1 MLVSRNDIKMTEWS
15 QSVLDNLRKQT
26 NGCEKVIH
34 FNNAGA
40 SLMPN
45 VVLDTMINYLSEEH
59 IRGGYETT
67 ENYNDEFDDLYHQT
81 AALINANP
89 EEIAYTENA
98 TTAWLMAF
106 HSIPFERGDKILTT
120 QVEYASNYIT
130 YIQASKKFG
139 IEIVRLPANIN
150 GEVDLD
156 VLEQN
161 IDNKV
166 KLVSITHIPNNGGLV
181 NPAEEIGKISA
192 KYNVYYLLDACQSVG
207 QYPVDVEAIGCHF
220 LSATGR
226 KYLRAPRGT
235 GFLYVAK
242 SIQHQVEPPFLDLHS
257 AEWITS
263 STYKTRESAL
273 KFENWEKNMAAKLGF
288 KKAVEYLNDL
298 GIQNVW
304 NRVQYLADLM
314 RHKLS
319 LIDRIVVTDLG
330 TTKCGIVTFN
340 TIGINPEIIKSALT
354 LRKINVWLS
363 SKNSTLLDMEARNL
377 EKIIRASV
385 HYYNTEAEIDI
396 FCNAIE
402 EIISN
407 NVK

>member
-1 MLVSRNDIKMTEWS
+1 MTEWS
-15 QSVLDNLRKQT
+15 HDTLDNLRKQT
-26 NGCEKVIH
+26 KGCEKVIH

-45 VVLDTMINYLSEEH
+45 VVLDTMIKYLSEEH
-59 IRGGYETT
+59 MLGGYETA
-67 ENYNDEFDDLYHQT
+67 EKHDDEFHELYHQT

-98 TTAWLMAF
+98 TNAWLMAF
-106 HSIPFERGDKILTT
+106 HSIPFEPGDKILTT

-130 YIQASKKFG
+130 YIQARKKFG
-139 IEIVRLPANIN
+139 VEIVPLANIN

-156 VLEQN
+156 ALEQN

-166 KLVSITHIPNNGGLV
+166 KLISITHIPTNGGLV
-181 NPAEEIGKISA
+181 NPAEAIGKIAA

-226 KYLRAPRGT
+226 KYLRGPRGT

-242 SIQHQVEPPFLDLHS
+242 SIQDEVEPPFLDLHS
-257 AEWITS
+257 AEWVTP
-263 STYKTRESAL
+263 STYKTRNNAQ
-273 KFENWEKNMAAKLGF
+273 KFENWEKNMAAKIGF
-288 KKAVEYLNDL
+288 KKAVEYLNEL

-304 NRVQYLADLM
+304 SRVQYLASLL
-314 RHKLS
+314 RQKLS

-340 TIGINPEIIKSALT
+340 TVGIDPEVVKSSLAS
-354 LRKINVWLS
+354 RKINVWLS
-363 SKNSTLLDMEARNL
+363 SRSSTLLDMEARNL
-377 EKIIRASV
+377 TNIIRASV
-385 HYYNTEAEIDI
+385 HYYNTEEEIDI

-407 NVK
+407 N